1 MIKDPGDAPMGVSVF
16 RSTGPARMFGVF
28 GVFIGLGLC
37 ITGIVVVVAASLKG
51 EGSDAKVFQYTFII
65 LVGFFMTA
73 GSFVLI
79 QSAKTKEFIDAEAAQ
94 QTAAAAA
101 DEDQGG
107 GAGEDCGGG
116 GGEGKSGN
124 GGGGGGRGGKGAK
137 SGDNSPTD
145 KTAVKGSGSSP
156 PASATTTTTTK
167 TSKKTKKV
175 KMDSVKKP

>member
-1 MIKDPGDAPMGVSVF
+1 MQQPRQSKRIRMIKDPGDAPMGVSVF

-79 QSAKTKEFIDAEAAQ
+79 QSAKTKEVIDAEAAQ
-94 QTAAAAA
+94 QQQQQAAE
-101 DEDQGG
+101 DEEG
-107 GAGEDCGGG
+107 GAGGNGDEGGG
-116 GGEGKSGN
+116 GG
-124 GGGGGGRGGKGAK
+124 GGGGGGREQR
-137 SGDNSPTD
+137 
-145 KTAVKGSGSSP
+145 GS
-156 PASATTTTTTK
+156 T
-167 TSKKTKKV
+167 
-175 KMDSVKKP
+175 